1 MKLFSTIAFILVFN
15 VIGFSQNNEDS
26 LMNAFTPEKKSAKIF
41 TQKAIQFNSNDSIN
55 PDYEL
60 KAGNKLLFEY
70 EFRSKEYLQIADDE
84 IVERLI
90 FTINPKVKRFYFKS
104 SNLKNIP
111 ILYTQSCFCRDAGTY
126 KIKNGTFIGT
136 KVNRTTWKVKIKFS
150 YIARNSNLVVKKA
163 YTLTYKIAKNND

>member
-1 MKLFSTIAFILVFN
+1 MKLFSTIALILIFN
-15 VIGFSQNNEDS
+15 IKGFSQNNTDS

-41 TQKAIQFNSNDSIN
+41 NQKAIQFNSNDTIN

-60 KAGNKLLFEY
+60 KEGKKLLFEY

-90 FTINPKVKRFYFKS
+90 FTINPKANSFYFS
-104 SNLKNIP
+104 STNLKNIP

-126 KIKNGTFIGT
+126 KIKNGTFIGK
-136 KVNRTTWKVKIKFS
+136 KVNSTTWKVKIKFS

-163 YTLTYKIAKNND
+163 FSLTYKIAKNND